1 MASADNGYTETV
13 RLLLEHGANV
23 NHKVNDG

>member
-1 MASADNGYTETV
+1 MRAAGDGKTETV
-13 RLLLEHGANV
+13 RLLLQHGANV